1 MVPTI
6 RHFLKCFEYIKLLC
20 YFSEELIQTYIN
32 TSLVK
37 MFVCSS
43 DDSMFSLWKTPSK
56 KPFYAKNANLAGK
69 CQFYCKCISE
79 SKENSRELQ

>member
-1 MVPTI
+1 
-6 RHFLKCFEYIKLLC
+6 
-20 YFSEELIQTYIN
+20 
-32 TSLVK
+32 

-43 DDSMFSLWKTPSK
+43 DDSMFSLSKTPSK